1 MSFAVK
7 SYSQCDPAIP
17 CVNNINDYQCIT
29 TGTVTALMG
38 ANKLLFYPGPAE
50 TTPQKIIVSSS
61 ISFNQDYKFFEGSEI
76 ILLPGANLSI
86 GANFGTLGNVTIR
99 GCGDPW
105 GSIKVFNN
113 GTFNFENGE
122 ITGGTVA
129 IDGQGGTININ
140 GTTITKSCVGVDLN
154 TGTKATILNGQF
166 EDNFYGIRI
175 NGSITLLG
183 EGIAHNTIELPVGAP
198 SNCFSGAKQAI
209 QLNNVPF
216 ILIGNSNQIGAPNTI
231 KNYQIGIKGNNSNM
245 ALHNTVFRNATGGV
259 AMDLVGN
266 GGVFNANINGL
277 GGIETSTAFTD
288 NYGAGIR
295 ARSYNLILQ
304 NAHFKNGTPY
314 LNVGDP
320 NFSLLPVTIEVK
332 NNCFEL
338 FSSLAITCTSAKFIS
353 ASIHDNLII
362 DNLDDAMQGQTRTCI
377 KWTDNTMV
385 NSTKG
390 QILHNTIKDN
400 AKLSSSGGTETW
412 QHFGVSISTTSNISN
427 VNVEQNEL
435 QQNYITSA
443 FRLYEGIKL
452 FNAPFNSIQSNHLTS
467 VAPSQNTVDPFFS
480 YKGIYLRESGSN
492 LVSCNNIEGFDQGI
506 SFEGPACDKTQVKRN
521 TIQGDNLTGLL
532 LNPGTIIGQ
541 QLKKDNVWPNTGM
554 TEALFDG
561 NPGQGLLAMSLFT
574 INTPNMNSAFWP
586 DPRVPGIGWFV
597 LPLGNPTPNPPNEN
611 CYLDPEPPNS
621 EADRQAIT
629 GEFQA
634 FKGYPA
640 SVWEARLNAY
650 RMLSA
655 HPELLT
661 TGSVDMEFFIA
672 HDAGNIGKLSRSLDA
687 WEGLALFS
695 TSFES
700 NWEGNQTAIAQKI
713 AEIEAKTLALS
724 QASTPDQQAQ
734 IIQEIAALEAALL
747 TLQES
752 NQALSTQYQSTV
764 SANAAQLL
772 NDLDDIVAVEVWETN
787 LKTVLSLV
795 AQSAGSGSTTWTTAE
810 QNMLLA
816 IADQCRFA
824 GGIGV
829 VMARAILELYDYDDQ
844 ATCPGYAE
852 RNKGVAVLPV
862 SIAPNPSADLC
873 TLTFSSPFTATVL
886 VNNMHGALIRSLEV
900 TEATTVV
907 LDTREWAN
915 GMYTISIND
924 AQGQR
929 SFGKLVVLH

>member
-29 TGTVTALMG
+29 TGTVGALMG

-86 GANFGTLGNVTIR
+86 GAYFGTLGNVTIR

-129 IDGQGGTININ
+129 VDGQGGTININ
-140 GTTITKSCVGVDLN
+140 GTAITNSCSGVELN
-154 TGTKATILNGQF
+154 AGSKATIVNCNF
-166 EDNFYGIRI
+166 EDNYFGLVV
-175 NGSITLLG
+175 NGNITLLG
-183 EGIAHNTIELPVGAP
+183 EGIAHNTFELPNGTP
-198 SNCFSGAKQAI
+198 TYCSGVFTHAI
-209 QLNNVPF
+209 QLNSVSF
-216 ILIGNSNQIGAPNTI
+216 IAIGNSSQFGMPNLIKDYRVGIRAQNSNLNVYNTI
-231 KNYQIGIKGNNSNM
+231 FRDAPTGS
-245 ALHNTVFRNATGGV
+245 ALSLLGF
-259 AMDLVGN
+259 
-266 GGVFNANINGL
+266 GGVFNASIHGL
-277 GGIETSTAFTD
+277 GSASSDVPLVD
-288 NYGAGIR
+288 NYGLGVF
-295 ARSYNLILQ
+295 SNNYNLTLQ
-304 NAHFKNGTPY
+304 NARLRNSDTHVKLTPDQ
-314 LNVGDP
+314 GITT
-320 NFSLLPVTIEVK
+320 LPVSLSFT
-332 NNCFEL
+332 NNRFERFGQFGIFL
-338 FSSLAITCTSAKFIS
+338 EQAKFSHATIQ
-353 ASIHDNLII
+353 DNVI
-362 DNLDDAMQGQTRTCI
+362 LDDLDDITLSQIRIGIQW
-377 KWTDNTMV
+377 KENTMIGQNKAQIV
-385 NSTKG
+385 N
-390 QILHNTIKDN
+390 NVIKDVLKTDAGGN
-400 AKLSSSGGTETW
+400 WYHQSIFLSKS
-412 QHFGVSISTTSNISN
+412 SN
-427 VNVEQNEL
+427 VNIESNVISQDYNHAQPGDDRTYQGISLSASPFNEVKSNQVISGGPSIPSFPGFFL
-435 QQNYITSA
+435 N
-443 FRLYEGIKL
+443 EGIR
-452 FNAPFNSIQSNHLTS
+452 
-467 VAPSQNTVDPFFS
+467 V
-480 YKGIYLRESGSN
+480 GESGNN
-492 LVSCNNIEGFDQGI
+492 LVSCNNISGFYNGLTFI
-506 SFEGPACDKTQVKRN
+506 GPACDKTQVKRN

-561 NPGQGLLAMSLFT
+561 NPGQGAVNASRFE
-574 INTPNMNSAFWP
+574 INTPNMNSALWP
-586 DPRVPGIGWFV
+586 DPRVPAANWFV

-655 HPELLT
+655 HPELLN
-661 TGSVDMEFFIA
+661 TGSANMQFFTA

-700 NWEGNQTAIAQKI
+700 NWESNQTAIAQKI

-724 QASTPDQQAQ
+724 QASTPTQQAQ
-734 IIQEIAALEAALL
+734 IIQEMAALEAALL

-752 NQALSTQYQSTV
+752 NQALSTQYQSTA

-829 VMARAILELYDYDDQ
+829 VMARAILERYDYDDQ
-844 ATCPGYAE
+844 ATCPGFAE

-873 TLTFSSPFTATVL
+873 TLTFSSPSTATVL

-924 AQGQR
+924 AQGHR
-929 SFGKLVVLH
+929 AFGKLVVLH